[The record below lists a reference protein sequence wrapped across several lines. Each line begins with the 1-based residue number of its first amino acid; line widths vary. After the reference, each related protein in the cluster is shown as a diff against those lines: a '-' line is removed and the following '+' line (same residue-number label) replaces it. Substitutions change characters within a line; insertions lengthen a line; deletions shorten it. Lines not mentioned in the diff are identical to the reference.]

1 MTNATENLNKM
12 RAAHPGRKYRKSP
25 TYEALSCKLSG
36 CECAPVC
43 QQLHCATV
51 LFKVLYCKVR
61 NVFFLCL
68 FMYYFCEKYKPIIE
82 QYHIAS
88 CISWVS
94 GLTL

>member
-1 MTNATENLNKM
+1 MPRCPEANV
-12 RAAHPGRKYRKSP
+12 KSGDIAD
-25 TYEALSCKLSG
+25 T
-36 CECAPVC
+36 
-43 QQLHCATV
+43 TV
-51 LFKVLYCKVR
+51 FSKVLYCKVR